1 MEDLQELS
9 RELVRDILHFAEDV
23 EAERADP
30 EHVTNKVEEFI
41 EAVGLISALSNQDI
55 DNRVTANLEQILHCF
70 SGTRGRAQ
78 QAQQT
83 QGPGRLAFN
92 IPSTVLEHQVLCGL
106 SAGEIAQMF
115 GVSKRT
121 IRRRMKQNGLRY

>member
-1 MEDLQELS
+1 M
-9 RELVRDILHFAEDV
+9 

-30 EHVTNKVEEFI
+30 EQVTNKVEEFI

-55 DNRVTANLEQILHCF
+55 DDRVTANLEQILHRF
-70 SGTRGRAQ
+70 SGTRG

-92 IPSTVLEHQVLCGL
+92 IPSAVLASSLW
-106 SAGEIAQMF
+106 I
-115 GVSKRT
+115 VSW
-121 IRRRMKQNGLRY
+121 